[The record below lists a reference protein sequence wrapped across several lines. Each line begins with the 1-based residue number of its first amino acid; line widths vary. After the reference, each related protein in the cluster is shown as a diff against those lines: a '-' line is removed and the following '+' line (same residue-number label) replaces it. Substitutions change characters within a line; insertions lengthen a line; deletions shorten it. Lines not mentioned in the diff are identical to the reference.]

1 MLDTTL
7 ETSVTI
13 ALPVAEVH
21 RFMTTPDHWAPAST
35 VTEQIRGEHTDRPA
49 TLGDRFVDVLRLAP
63 DATVE
68 VEWTVTRDEPDVAWQ
83 ISTDPPATADP
94 ADGRV
99 HVTLTYTYAEGPLDA
114 DTTLLT
120 RTVRAVYPGT
130 APLPLPYRDTFTN
143 QAAATSF
150 LTAMR
155 AAMLPSRVSPPVT
168 A

>member
-13 ALPVAEVH
+13 ALPVAQVH
-21 RFMTTPDHWAPAST
+21 DFMSTPDHWAPASELT
-35 VTEQIRGEHTDRPA
+35 DEIRGERTDQPA
-49 TLGDRFVDVLRLAP
+49 TLGDQFVDVLRLGP
-63 DATVE
+63 DTTVE
-68 VEWTVTRDEPDVAWQ
+68 VEWTVTRDEPGVAWQ
-83 ISTDPPATADP
+83 ISTDPPASADP

-99 HVTLTYTYAEGPLDA
+99 HVTLTYTYAEGPLNA

-130 APLPLPYRDTFTN
+130 APLPLSYRDTFTD
-143 QAAATSF
+143 QAAATQF
-150 LTAMR
+150 LTSMR
-155 AAMLPSRVSPPVT
+155 GAMLTNRVAP